1 MTESILHTNT
11 PLKTNIMNLSHQDW
25 EPVVFHKKIGNPT
38 NKETVKQALRNGGNV
53 DTLRK
58 TGDHLS
64 EAAKKRKLEADLYVP
79 ATEAA
84 PDQKPLPKLSLEAR
98 QQMINA
104 RTEKK
109 LTQVQLAQQMNVRPN
124 LIQDMENGKVLED
137 KTLLQKVNRVLGTK
151 LKV

>member
-1 MTESILHTNT
+1 
-11 PLKTNIMNLSHQDW
+11 MNLSHQDW
-25 EPVVFHKKIGNPT
+25 EPVVFHKKIGNT
-38 NKETVKQALRNGGNV
+38 THKETVKQALRNGGNV
-53 DTLRK
+53 DTLHK
-58 TGDHLS
+58 TGDHQS

-98 QQMINA
+98 QQMIKA

-124 LIQDMENGKVLED
+124 LIQDLENGKVLED

>member
-1 MTESILHTNT
+1 MNHT
-11 PLKTNIMNLSHQDW
+11 HQDW
-25 EPVVFHKKIGNPT
+25 EPIIFHKKIGNPT
-38 NKETVKQALRNGGNV
+38 NKETVKEALRNGGNV

-79 ATEAA
+79 ATESA
-84 PDQKPLPKLSLEAR
+84 PEQKPLPKLSTEAR
-98 QQMINA
+98 QQMIKA

-109 LTQVQLAQQMNVRPN
+109 LTQVQLAQQLNVRPN

-137 KTLLQKVNRVLGTK
+137 KTLLQKVNRLLGTK
-151 LKV
+151 LKL